1 MKKILIMGGTIFVSK
16 YLATYFI
23 AKGDDVYVYN
33 RNTHKQPKKAKLIVG
48 DRNNIGDSL
57 KQYDFDLVIAVNTYT
72 GDDMKELLSSLSTI
86 KDIVFISSSAVY
98 PETLPQ
104 PFKEEQLVGD
114 NSIWGDYGS
123 NKIEAEQVLLS
134 KVPNAY
140 IIRPP
145 YLYGKMQ
152 NLYREAFVFD
162 CAEMNKPFYIPN
174 NGDMKLQFFDVED
187 LCRFIEILIDKKP
200 DNRIFNVGNEKID
213 TINTFVETC
222 YKVVGSELEKKY
234 VDESYN
240 QRDYF
245 PFHNYSYCLDVSKQK
260 ELMPTTKS
268 LYQGLK
274 ESYEWYKN
282 HRNDVNRKD
291 YISFIENELKDM

>member
-33 RNTHKQPKKAKLIVG
+33 RNTHKQPEKAKLIVG

-86 KDIVFISSSAVY
+86 KDIVFISSSTVY

-145 YLYGKMQ
+145 YLYGKCKICIERL
-152 NLYREAFVFD
+152 LY
-162 CAEMNKPFYIPN
+162 
-174 NGDMKLQFFDVED
+174 
-187 LCRFIEILIDKKP
+187 LIVL
-200 DNRIFNVGNEKID
+200 R
-213 TINTFVETC
+213 
-222 YKVVGSELEKKY
+222 
-234 VDESYN
+234 
-240 QRDYF
+240 
-245 PFHNYSYCLDVSKQK
+245 
-260 ELMPTTKS
+260 
-268 LYQGLK
+268 
-274 ESYEWYKN
+274 
-282 HRNDVNRKD
+282 
-291 YISFIENELKDM
+291 

>member
-33 RNTHKQPKKAKLIVG
+33 RNTHKQPEKAMLIVG

-123 NKIEAEQVLLS
+123 KKIGEIHSNRDNFRDMEYGGKKNIFDNIMGKLWMSQL
-134 KVPNAY
+134 
-140 IIRPP
+140 IR
-145 YLYGKMQ
+145 
-152 NLYREAFVFD
+152 
-162 CAEMNKPFYIPN
+162 
-174 NGDMKLQFFDVED
+174 
-187 LCRFIEILIDKKP
+187 
-200 DNRIFNVGNEKID
+200 
-213 TINTFVETC
+213 
-222 YKVVGSELEKKY
+222 
-234 VDESYN
+234 
-240 QRDYF
+240 
-245 PFHNYSYCLDVSKQK
+245 
-260 ELMPTTKS
+260 
-268 LYQGLK
+268 
-274 ESYEWYKN
+274 
-282 HRNDVNRKD
+282 
-291 YISFIENELKDM
+291 ELKKLSQTMRLNDRSIFSAPFLPPLMLRTRFMNNYAASQNATFTDTAFSLSVGMFFIRLRWKGL

>member
-23 AKGDDVYVYN
+23 AKGDDIYVYN
-33 RNTHKQPKKAKLIVG
+33 RNTHKQPEKAMLIVG

-57 KQYDFDLVIAVNTYT
+57 KQYDFDLVI
-72 GDDMKELLSSLSTI
+72 
-86 KDIVFISSSAVY
+86 AVY

-134 KVPNAY
+134 KVPNVY

-200 DNRIFNVGNEKID
+200 EDRIFNVGNEKID

-291 YISFIENELKDM
+291 YISFIENELKDI

>member
-1 MKKILIMGGTIFVSK
+1 
-16 YLATYFI
+16 
-23 AKGDDVYVYN
+23 
-33 RNTHKQPKKAKLIVG
+33 
-48 DRNNIGDSL
+48 
-57 KQYDFDLVIAVNTYT
+57 
-72 GDDMKELLSSLSTI
+72 
-86 KDIVFISSSAVY
+86 
-98 PETLPQ
+98 
-104 PFKEEQLVGD
+104 
-114 NSIWGDYGS
+114 
-123 NKIEAEQVLLS
+123 
-134 KVPNAY
+134 
-140 IIRPP
+140 
-145 YLYGKMQ
+145 MQ

-200 DNRIFNVGNEKID
+200 DDRIFNVGNEKID

-234 VDESYN
+234 VYESYN

-274 ESYEWYKN
+274 ESYEWYRN

-291 YISFIENELKDM
+291 YISFIENELKDI